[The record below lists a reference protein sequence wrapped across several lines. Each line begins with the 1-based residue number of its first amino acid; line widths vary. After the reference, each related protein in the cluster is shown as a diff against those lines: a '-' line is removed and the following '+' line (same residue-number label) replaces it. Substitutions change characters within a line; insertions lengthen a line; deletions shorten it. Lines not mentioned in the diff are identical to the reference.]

1 VPASLPTRPV
11 AGAEPGPDGSG
22 DGGAGY
28 LRFPTIA
35 GDLVAFVTEDDLWT
49 VPAAGG
55 MARRLTANLS
65 AVTRPVLSPDGR
77 WLAFS
82 SQDEHNPEVWSMP
95 ARGGPAERLTWLGA
109 DATPRGFTPDGRVLF
124 ITTARQPFSTL
135 WHPWAVPPEGGVAE
149 PLPYGPARDV
159 AFGPRGEVVL
169 GRNTADPARWKR
181 YRGGTV
187 GRLWVDRAGRG
198 TFQPLLPELEG
209 NLASPM
215 WVGTRVAFLSDHEGV
230 GNLYS
235 CRPDGTD
242 LRRHT
247 DHDDYYAR
255 WAATDGRRVVYQ
267 CGADIWLW
275 EPGQDAAHR
284 VPVELGS
291 PRVQRRRR
299 FVPASANLA
308 ELDVHPAGHS
318 VALVARGKP
327 FTMPLWEEAVRQLGE
342 PQGVRYRL
350 PVWLGDGSALALVSD
365 ASAED
370 GLEVHQ
376 AEEGG
381 ARALAVTGLGRVV
394 DLAPSP
400 DGARLAVANHRH
412 ELMVVE
418 VADGTSR
425 PLDHSPGGELDG
437 LAWSPDG
444 KYLAYS
450 CAMTRHTRSI
460 KVVEV
465 VSGESHAITEP
476 QFRDRCPSWDPSGRH
491 LFFLSLRTFDP
502 VYDSVVFD
510 LGFPRGD
517 RPYAVTLRADLPS
530 PFVPRP
536 KGLRPDG
543 GQGGES
549 PPQGPGADERS
560 GGEVAPG
567 AADTEPPADRGSPEV
582 VIDFEGIGSR
592 IVAFPVP
599 EGRYSQVLAIEAK
612 VLLVS
617 HPIEGT
623 LSKGWSDTDAE
634 PTGSLEVY
642 DLTELRHEVLAE
654 GVTEVA
660 VSADKTTMVYRS
672 GNHLRA
678 VAAGQKPPEDD
689 QDDEAPGRKN
699 GWLDLSRVRVSVEPG
714 AEWRQML
721 AEAWRLQRDHF
732 WVADMSGVDWRR
744 VLERYLPLVER
755 VATRLEFSDL
765 VWEMQGELGTSH
777 AYELGGDYRPVPPY
791 AMGHLGADLELDP
804 GSGRWRVA
812 HLVSGDS
819 WDPSEASPLLAPGIG
834 VAPGDTIL
842 SVNGQR
848 VGPDLT
854 PAMLLVNQAGL
865 TVELTVGDPSGQHP
879 RRVVVTTLTDE
890 QPLRYREWVVANRD
904 RVHRET
910 AGRVGYVHV
919 PDMGP
924 TGYAEFHRGYVSEVE
939 KDALVID
946 LRHNGGGHVSPLL
959 LEKLGRRRIG
969 WEVSR
974 WSTPEPYPSYSPAGP
989 LVLVTNEWAG
999 SDGDIFTHSFELLGL
1014 GPVVGTRTWGGVV
1027 GISPSYRLVDGSLT
1041 TQPEYAFWFVDAGWA
1056 VENRGVE
1063 PDHLVE
1069 VRPEDAAAGRDAQLD
1084 EALALALELLEDHQ
1098 APHPDQVS
1106 RPTRAFGTL
1115 PPRAKDGAS
1124 RARVPAKAATSR
1136 ARAAGSAPRAAAR
1149 RTRPG
1154 TTSGSGGQR

>member
-1 VPASLPTRPV
+1 MPAPLPTRPDHGD
-11 AGAEPGPDGSG
+11 APRPGPSG

-28 LRFPTIA
+28 LRFPAIA
-35 GDLVAFVTEDDLWT
+35 LDLLAFVSEDDLWT

-55 MARRLTANLS
+55 LARRLTANLS
-65 AVTRPVLSPDGR
+65 AVTRPVLSRDGR

-82 SQDEHNPEVWSMP
+82 SRDEHNLEVWAMP
-95 ARGGPAERLTWLGA
+95 APGGPAERLTWLGA
-109 DATPRGFTPDGRVLF
+109 DAEPRGFTPDGRVLF

-135 WHPWAVPPEGGVAE
+135 WHPWAVSPEGGVAE
-149 PLPYGPARDV
+149 ALPYGPARDV

-187 GRLWVDRAGRG
+187 GRLWVDRAGSGAFR
-198 TFQPLLPELEG
+198 PLLADLPG

-215 WVGTRVAFLSDHEGV
+215 WVGSRVFFLSDHEGV

-235 CRPDGTD
+235 CRADGAD

-247 DHDDYYAR
+247 DHADYYAR

-275 EPGQDAAHR
+275 EPDRDAAHR
-284 VPVELGS
+284 VPIELGS

-299 FVPASANLA
+299 FVPASDNLS
-308 ELDVHPAGHS
+308 EFDVHPAGHS

-327 FTMPLWEEAVRQLGE
+327 FIMPLWEEAVLQLGE

-350 PVWLGDGSALALVSD
+350 PAWLGEGASLALVSD
-365 ASAED
+365 ASGED

-376 AEEGG
+376 TTDGG
-381 ARALAVTGLGRVV
+381 ARALPVAGLGRVV

-400 DGARLAVANHRH
+400 DGTRLGVANDRY
-412 ELMVVE
+412 ELIVVE
-418 VADGTSR
+418 VADGSSR
-425 PLDHSPGGELDG
+425 TLDRGPGGALDG

-444 KYLAYS
+444 RYLAYS
-450 CAMTRHTRSI
+450 CAVTNHTRSI
-460 KVVEV
+460 KVADMA
-465 VSGESHAITEP
+465 SGEAHVVTEP

-530 PFVPRP
+530 PFIPRP
-536 KGLRPDG
+536 RGMRPDG
-543 GQGGES
+543 GQPGDAAPSRPAQEDHLESEAEPGE
-549 PPQGPGADERS
+549 ADAEATA
-560 GGEVAPG
+560 G
-567 AADTEPPADRGSPEV
+567 RGVPDV

-599 EGRYSQVLAIEAK
+599 EGRYTQVLAIEAK
-612 VLLVS
+612 VLLVA
-617 HPIEGT
+617 HPVEGSLT
-623 LSKGWSDTDAE
+623 ERWSDPEPE
-634 PTGSLEVY
+634 PTGTLEVY
-642 DLTELRHEVLAE
+642 DFTDCQHEVLAQ

-660 VSADKTTMVYRS
+660 VSADRTTMVYRS

-678 VAAGQKPPEDD
+678 VAAGQKPPEE
-689 QDDEAPGRKN
+689 DEHDPPSRKN
-699 GWLDLSRVRVSVEPG
+699 GWLDLSRVRVSVVPG

-744 VLERYLPLVER
+744 VLDRYLPLVER

-777 AYELGGDYRPVPPY
+777 AYELGGDFRPVPPY
-791 AMGHLGADLELDP
+791 AMAHLGADLELDRT
-804 GSGRWRVA
+804 SGRWRVQ
-812 HLVSGDS
+812 HLVRGDS
-819 WDPSEASPLLAPGIG
+819 WDPPEASPLAAPGIR
-834 VAPGDTIL
+834 VQPGDTIL

-848 VGPDLT
+848 VGADVA

-865 TVELTVGDPSGQHP
+865 EVELTVGDSSGQHP
-879 RRVVVTTLTDE
+879 RRVVVTTLTDD
-890 QPLRYREWVVANRD
+890 QPLRYREWVTANRD
-904 RVHRET
+904 RVHRDS
-910 AGRVGYVHV
+910 AGRVGYLHV

-924 TGYAEFHRGYVSEVE
+924 AGYAEFHRSYVTEVE
-939 KDALVID
+939 KGALLID
-946 LRHNGGGHVSPLL
+946 LRHNAGGHVSPLL

-969 WEVSR
+969 WEVNR
-974 WSTPEPYPSYSPAGP
+974 WSDPEPYPSFSPAGP
-989 LVLVTNEWAG
+989 LVLLTNEWAG
-999 SDGDIFTHSFELLGL
+999 SDGDIFTHAFELLGL
-1014 GPVVGTRTWGGVV
+1014 GPVVGTRTWGGVI
-1027 GISPSYRLVDGSLT
+1027 GISPSYRLVDGSIT
-1041 TQPEYAFWFVDAGWA
+1041 TQPEHAFWFVDAGWA

-1069 VRPEDAAAGRDAQLD
+1069 VRPKDAVDGADPQLD
-1084 EALALALELLEDHQ
+1084 KALELALKLLRDHR
-1098 APHPDQVS
+1098 APHPDQAS
-1106 RPTRAFGTL
+1106 RPTLATGTL
-1115 PPRAKDGAS
+1115 PPRPGDGD
-1124 RARVPAKAATSR
+1124 RPARLTGKAAARRTR
-1136 ARAAGSAPRAAAR
+1136 ADDSSPRAAAR
-1149 RTRPG
+1149 RTARG
-1154 TTSGSGGQR
+1154 TTRGGGRRR